1 MTSDTISLL
10 LRPQT
15 SAHLLFASYLVT
27 CMYLWC
33 LVSCTS
39 VFYTG
44 GCTYSTCGL
53 PVAAAPIQLVLD
65 MVVCPWLDKHQDVKL
80 MTCAA
85 TVLASF
91 KTGLLFIEDYLTY
104 HALTCCVNSGQTHAS
119 LMT

>member
-1 MTSDTISLL
+1 
-10 LRPQT
+10 
-15 SAHLLFASYLVT
+15 
-27 CMYLWC
+27 MYLWC

-39 VFYTG
+39 VFYAG
-44 GCTYSTCGL
+44 GCAYSTCSP

-65 MVVCPWLDKHQDVKL
+65 VVVRVWLDKHQNVKL

-91 KTGLLFIEDYLTY
+91 QTGLFLTDVYLTY
-104 HALTCCVNSGQTHAS
+104 HHALTCCVNPGQLHAS